1 MKSEHHI
8 IRLVQ
13 QAKEDMQAADQL
25 IADYLPFIRSE
36 TAKFLHRPVIDELDD
51 EFSVAMIAFHEAIR
65 SYSQLRGSFFRYA
78 AMLIRSRLID
88 HQRREQRHSGHLS
101 LDASL
106 TENDATLLDTIA
118 DPDDH
123 SEALVIREATRS
135 EINELSAQ
143 MEDFGISLTDVAE
156 NCPRQ
161 RRTLMACRKAL
172 QYAAEHREILD
183 DLLRTKRLPI
193 AKLSEGSGI
202 DRKTLER
209 HRKYMVA
216 LLLIQTNGYEII
228 RGHIVQV
235 LKGGVSA

>member
-8 IRLVQ
+8 VRLVY

-25 IADYLPFIRSE
+25 ISDYMPFIRSE

-51 EFSVAMIAFHEAIR
+51 EFSIAMIAFHEAIR

-88 HQRREQRHSGHLS
+88 YQRRELRHADRLS
-101 LDASL
+101 LDASF
-106 TENDATLLDTIA
+106 TDDNATLLDTVA
-118 DPDDH
+118 DPSNH

-135 EINELSAQ
+135 EIKELSRQ

-161 RRTLMACRKAL
+161 QRTLLACRKAL
-172 QYAAEHREILD
+172 QYALEHREILD
-183 DLLRTKRLPI
+183 DLLRTGRLPM
-193 AKLSEGSGI
+193 AKLSEGSGV

-235 LKGGVSA
+235 LKGGASA